1 MSTNNTTVKVTD
13 QYGRGVYA
21 TDNIDSGRWIE
32 CAEVLALNEADTAL
46 VNNTDLKDY
55 TFKFDDKTDCL
66 VLGNGEIYN
75 HAGNPNVSYTLMNIN
90 SRFQMVFKAIKD
102 IKVGEQLFID
112 YNSDVPNS
120 TVEKN
125 YSVNL
130 LK

>member
-1 MSTNNTTVKVTD
+1 MSINITVKVTD

-21 TDNIDSGRWIE
+21 ADNIDSGKWIE
-32 CAEVLALNEADTAL
+32 CAEVLVLSEVDTTS

-55 TFKFDDKTDCL
+55 TFKFDDNTDCL

-75 HAGNPNVSYTLMNIN
+75 HSDHPNVSYTLININ
-90 SRFQMVFKAIKD
+90 GRFQMVFKAVSD
-102 IKVGEQLFID
+102 IKAGEQLFID

-120 TVEKN
+120 TNEKN